1 MTELVDSLPEDQK
14 RAFRARPGPSEA
26 IADEDRQPAALQRAV
41 NAALLSIFFP
51 GCGHVY
57 AGRLSRGVV
66 WSVIFV
72 GLVLPLALFAYV
84 VLGSFDR
91 GALARI
97 AVVVFLLL
105 VACAAGAFRSVPR
118 RGTRAAAP
126 PPSVG
131 VLGFHAAA
139 ITFLVAV
146 EVIWFLQTFLGSR
159 TVQTGAFEPTV
170 SAGQEVTAAFSKYVR
185 PVHGDIVLFA
195 GQGNRIILG
204 RVLAKPRD
212 RMELRGGAVLVNNLL
227 LDLRSDQRRDLE
239 RAGRQDR
246 RRRLLPGQRA
256 PDADTAEGRE
266 FALSGPDWGPFTV
279 PEKSFLVIP
288 DEVMGTPGA
297 PRSAVLI
304 PESSLRGRILGI

>member
-14 RAFRARPGPSEA
+14 RAVRARPDPSEA
-26 IADEDRQPAALQRAV
+26 IGDEVREPAALNAV
-41 NAALLSIFFP
+41 LLSLFFP

-57 AGRLSRGVV
+57 AGCPSRGVV

-97 AVVVFLLL
+97 AIVVLLLL
-105 VACAAGAFRSVPR
+105 VACAAGAFRSMPR
-118 RGTRAAAP
+118 RGTRPAART
-126 PPSVG
+126 PSVG
-131 VLGFHAAA
+131 ILGFHAAA

-159 TVQTGAFEPTV
+159 TVQTGAFEPAV
-170 SAGQEVTAAFSKYVR
+170 STGQEVTVAYSKYVR

-195 GQGNRIILG
+195 GQGNRVILG

-212 RMELRGGAVLVNNLL
+212 RMELRGGAVLVNNLP

-256 PDADTAEGRE
+256 PDADITDGRD
-266 FALSGPDWGPFTV
+266 FALGGSDWGPFTV
-279 PEKSFLVIP
+279 PEKRLLVIP
-288 DEVMGTPGA
+288 DEVMGTTGA
-297 PRSAVLI
+297 AGTAVQI
-304 PESSLRGRILGI
+304 PESSRRGRVLGI